1 MQSVMLKKGIAKDM
15 RKTKFDVNFEIC
27 QKVVAALSGVGSNEL
42 APILQGFSKSL
53 DQINSWLIDNKFPA
67 PKSEIGKGLEQGIND
82 LSVLIGDL
90 EPKFRSKAFTA
101 YYDAVNSVNPD
112 YFEKLNAKIQRI
124 IKRGQIKTESE
135 FYLLRNRLD
144 QIEGKGTHEE
154 NTISELLGQYE
165 IQA

>member
-1 MQSVMLKKGIAKDM
+1 M

-90 EPKFRSKAFTA
+90 EPKFRSKA
-101 YYDAVNSVNPD
+101 S
-112 YFEKLNAKIQRI
+112 Q
-124 IKRGQIKTESE
+124 
-135 FYLLRNRLD
+135 
-144 QIEGKGTHEE
+144 
-154 NTISELLGQYE
+154 
-165 IQA
+165 